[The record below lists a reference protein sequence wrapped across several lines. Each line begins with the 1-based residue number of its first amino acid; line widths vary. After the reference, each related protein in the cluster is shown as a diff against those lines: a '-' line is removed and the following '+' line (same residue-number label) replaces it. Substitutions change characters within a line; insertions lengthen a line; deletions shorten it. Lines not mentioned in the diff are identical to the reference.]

1 MWTPAAASQACEVQY
16 AALAMHAS
24 TGTIQSNE
32 DHSVPAYC
40 AQSILNTNHSMC
52 DSHASQPYMQVWFT
66 GAPRHIH
73 LLLISGL
80 LLLLLFAALQGYY
93 RRGDAYFMLGKF
105 KDAIKDLKTV
115 SVLQAA
121 GLGMVQQQWGCLTAA
136 GAGMAQQQWGFL
148 AAAGAGMTRSTG
160 VVQQGQ
166 QGQAWCSSSE
176 WIPTCSCRHSTDQ
189 RQEQVCKASRAW
201 LQNGENGEA

>member
-1 MWTPAAASQACEVQY
+1 
-16 AALAMHAS
+16 
-24 TGTIQSNE
+24 
-32 DHSVPAYC
+32 
-40 AQSILNTNHSMC
+40 
-52 DSHASQPYMQVWFT
+52 MQVWFT

-148 AAAGAGMTRSTG
+148 AAAGAGIAQQQYMGSLQ
-160 VVQQGQ
+160 QQGQVWGSNSGGLRQQ
-166 QGQAWCSSSE
+166 QGQA
-176 WIPTCSCRHSTDQ
+176 
-189 RQEQVCKASRAW
+189 
-201 LQNGENGEA
+201 